1 MYGNDGYMDEDEI
14 ERAVSGDLKECWQ
27 GAGWY
32 RVCFSD
38 GARSYPATWY
48 ETEEELADDLR
59 GAYEGASELHLP
71 YAEISVIDQAVEK
84 VWQGDGWYQA
94 TDGYGEKW
102 EPDFYVTRE
111 CLVEVLR
118 GAYEQASI
126 DGTTCVPRIESTP
139 NPASA
144 ATAPSDPPRDSNWAR
159 TEPEESLRVSHNRLP
174 TGRMGSL
181 RSSGHGKRRAPV
193 PANT

>member
-14 ERAVSGDLKECWQ
+14 ERAVSGDLK
-27 GAGWY
+27 
-32 RVCFSD
+32 
-38 GARSYPATWY
+38 
-48 ETEEELADDLR
+48 
-59 GAYEGASELHLP
+59 
-71 YAEISVIDQAVEK
+71 K

-139 NPASA
+139 E
-144 ATAPSDPPRDSNWAR
+144 PSQRRD
-159 TEPEESLRVSHNRLP
+159 
-174 TGRMGSL
+174 
-181 RSSGHGKRRAPV
+181 RAL
-193 PANT
+193 

>member
-1 MYGNDGYMDEDEI
+1 MPD
-14 ERAVSGDLKECWQ
+14 S
-27 GAGWY
+27 
-32 RVCFSD
+32 
-38 GARSYPATWY
+38 
-48 ETEEELADDLR
+48 LR

-139 NPASA
+139 E
-144 ATAPSDPPRDSNWAR
+144 PSQRRD
-159 TEPEESLRVSHNRLP
+159 
-174 TGRMGSL
+174 
-181 RSSGHGKRRAPV
+181 RAL
-193 PANT
+193 